1 MVWMVV
7 PLRLSLTRWRL
18 LLLAAFVLLAGAMG
32 GGDAVARSGIGQ
44 RATGCPD
51 QGGCD
56 QRLTAPAQP
65 ALVQA
70 ALRIDGKAMTGGV
83 GGSATLPGRI
93 GLPAFPRIAPMGV
106 TGWNVPCPAHETD
119 GPGQPR
125 GPPAGA

>member
-32 GGDAVARSGIGQ
+32 GGDAVARVGVGQ
-44 RATGCPD
+44 TATGCPD

-70 ALRIDGKAMTGGV
+70 ALRIDGKATASGDGGF
-83 GGSATLPGRI
+83 ATLPGRS
-93 GLPAFPRIAPMGV
+93 GLPAFQWSAKAHT
-106 TGWNVPCPAHETD
+106 TGRDVAHRGHETD

-125 GPPAGA
+125 GPPTGA

>member
-7 PLRLSLTRWRL
+7 PLRLCLTRWRL
-18 LLLAAFVLLAGAMG
+18 LLLAAFVLLAAMG
-32 GGDAVARSGIGQ
+32 GGDAVARAGIGQ

-70 ALRIDGKAMTGGV
+70 ALRIDGKAMTGGA
-83 GGSATLPGRI
+83 GGSATLPDRI
-93 GLPAFPRIAPMGV
+93 GLPAFPQIALTDV
-106 TGWNVPCPAHETD
+106 TGRNVPCPAPETG